1 MLSNRGKYGLKA
13 LAHMAALA
21 EGALASGTE
30 IAEANTIPK
39 KFLDAILNDLKRAG
53 LVFARKGPG
62 GGYRLARPAGEITVG
77 QAIRIL
83 DGALAPIACAS
94 RNFYQPCAD
103 CGDVAACRVR
113 LVMLEA
119 RDAMAAVLDQ
129 TSIADMRK
137 LGRDQIDALGV
148 EATRPRARAPRARA
162 LTKA

>member
-13 LAHMAALA
+13 LAHMAGLG
-21 EGALASGTE
+21 EGALVSGTD
-30 IAEANTIPK
+30 IATANAIPK

-62 GGYRLARPAGEITVG
+62 GGYRLARPAPEIMVG

-94 RNFYQPCAD
+94 RNFYDPCSD
-103 CGDVAACRVR
+103 CGDVETCRVR
-113 LVMLEA
+113 LVMLQA

-129 TSIADMRK
+129 TSITDMRK
-137 LGRDQIDALGV
+137 LGHDQLVSAGL
-148 EATRPRARAPRARA
+148 APRRRRTRPARSLA
-162 LTKA
+162 KA